1 MGGECKVRGTLRRLG
16 PRSARSFVF
25 SEGYAQLD
33 VFLGRGCDLGIGFE
47 QVVEGDDRLDD
58 GLRSEAAVTQEPP
71 HDGEQSRLIPVGIF
85 GVRFA
90 AGA

>member
-1 MGGECKVRGTLRRLG
+1 MRGGDQV
-16 PRSARSFVF
+16 PAAVYWSVY

-33 VFLGRGCDLGIGFE
+33 VFLRRVCDLGIGFE

-58 GLRSEAAVTQEPP
+58 GLRPEAAVAQEPP
-71 HDGEQSRLIPVGIF
+71 YDGEEARLIPVGIF